1 MKIISS
7 YQIVSGKLPPGKF
20 PLIKL
25 PPGEF
30 PAGKFRSRKLPSM
43 FLNIP
48 THVLKSFCLL
58 MSTLKIGHYY
68 NLQSFS

>member
-1 MKIISS
+1 M
-7 YQIVSGKLPPGKF
+7 VSGKLPPGKF
-20 PLIKL
+20 LPGKFPPIKL

-30 PAGKFRSRKLPSM
+30 PAGKFPLRKLPPM

>member
-1 MKIISS
+1 M
-7 YQIVSGKLPPGKF
+7 VSGKLPPGKF
-20 PLIKL
+20 LPGKFPPIKL

-30 PAGKFRSRKLPSM
+30 PAGKFPSRKLPAM
-43 FLNIP
+43 FLNIL

>member
-1 MKIISS
+1 M
-7 YQIVSGKLPPGKF
+7 VSGKLPPGKF
-20 PLIKL
+20 LPGKFPPIKL

-30 PAGKFRSRKLPSM
+30 PAGKFPSRKLPAM

>member
-1 MKIISS
+1 M
-7 YQIVSGKLPPGKF
+7 VSGKLPPGKF
-20 PLIKL
+20 LPGKFPPIKL
-25 PPGEF
+25 PPDEF
-30 PAGKFRSRKLPSM
+30 PAGKFPSRKLPAM

>member
-1 MKIISS
+1 M
-7 YQIVSGKLPPGKF
+7 VSGKLPPGKF
-20 PLIKL
+20 LPGKFPPIKL
-25 PPGEF
+25 PPDEF
-30 PAGKFRSRKLPSM
+30 PAGKFPSRKLPAM

-58 MSTLKIGHYY
+58 MSTLKIDHYY